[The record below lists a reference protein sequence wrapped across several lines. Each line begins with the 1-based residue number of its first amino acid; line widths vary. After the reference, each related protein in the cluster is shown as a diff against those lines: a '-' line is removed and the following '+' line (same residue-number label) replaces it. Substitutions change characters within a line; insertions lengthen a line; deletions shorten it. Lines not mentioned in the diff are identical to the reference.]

1 VPQIGSASAG
11 GVAAFDPPRFEV
23 HRQRQEEFRQQYG
36 PDYHTDFD
44 PVSAKTDRTPLK
56 PDSISTTVA
65 LRCRRRG
72 LPEGASL
79 PVLRHTSASTL
90 LELCVDPVTGS
101 ARLGH
106 GSVRTTSEINSHSI
120 RGGDHDVP
128 QRWDDAMR
136 RQGGSSENSTSVS

>member
-11 GVAAFDPPRFEV
+11 GVAAFDPNP
-23 HRQRQEEFRQQYG
+23 
-36 PDYHTDFD
+36 
-44 PVSAKTDRTPLK
+44 DRTPLK

-65 LRCRRRG
+65 LRCRRLG

-79 PVLRHTSASTL
+79 HVLRHTSASTL
-90 LELCVDPVTGS
+90 LELGVDLATGS

-106 GSVRTTSEINSHSI
+106 SSARTTSEIDSHSI
-120 RGGDHDVP
+120 RGGDRDVP